1 MDSFPVP
8 DENKKIRI
16 LTVDDHPLLRAGIA
30 AVLAAE
36 PDFLLVGEAANG
48 LQAIEAFRTY
58 RPDVTLMDLQMPEV
72 NGIDAIGGIRNE
84 FPNAR
89 IVVLTTY
96 RGDINAVRAIKAG
109 AVGYLLKESIGKDLP
124 ATIRSVYQGRRSIPA
139 DIATEIAEHVQQD
152 NLSQRE
158 IEVLECVAE
167 GLANKQIAAQ
177 LQLTEETIKSHM
189 RNIMEKLRAN
199 DRTHA
204 VMIAIRRGIIHV

>member
-1 MDSFPVP
+1 M
-8 DENKKIRI
+8 NKIRI

-36 PDFLLVGEAANG
+36 LDFELVAEAANG
-48 LQAIEAFRTY
+48 LEAIEQFRVY

-72 NGIDAIGGIRNE
+72 SGIDAIISIRNE
-84 FPNAR
+84 FPKAR

-96 RGDINAVRAIKAG
+96 RGDVNAVRAIKAG
-109 AVGYLLKESIGKDLP
+109 AAGYLLKNSIGKNLP
-124 ATIRSVYQGRRSIPA
+124 DTIRSVYQGHRSIPSE
-139 DIATEIAEHVQQD
+139 IAAEIAEHVEQD

-158 IEVLECVAE
+158 VEVLELVAA
-167 GLANKQIAAQ
+167 GLANKEIAAR
-177 LQLTEETIKSHM
+177 LGLTEETVKSHM

-204 VMIAIRRGIIHV
+204 VMIAVRRGVIRV